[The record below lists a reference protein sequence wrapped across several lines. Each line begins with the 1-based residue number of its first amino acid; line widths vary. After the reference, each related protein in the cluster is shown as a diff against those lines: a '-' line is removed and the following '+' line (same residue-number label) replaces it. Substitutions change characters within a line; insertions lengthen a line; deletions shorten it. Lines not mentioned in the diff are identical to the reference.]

1 MAKTIWE
8 IKRDILQAQQEKEYI
23 NALPMINQNFH
34 FYHYTSLE
42 VLFNILDG
50 DAFWAS
56 NVRFSND
63 SMEEKMVD
71 LDTLYKRDDYIICFC
86 SESDVL
92 SQWRGYCYNGGGAIK
107 LDLRSPNNYSVLHAD
122 YDEKGHYQI
131 YKNAPLPVTYVD
143 PKVRTGER
151 EKTLKDIINHKKGE
165 ANIQMEDIVPYLKNG
180 KFYEEKELRL
190 VFSNIGGNL
199 SKCIRFKT
207 LQNGAKVPY
216 IVVKHGDIGKMNG
229 NCILDM
235 TQFTDDNLY
244 QHMRIKKPIY
254 IPEGTDQESKYYEV
268 MARIKQYETEHPDEL
283 LMPFRVFC
291 NGHLPIEE
299 ITVAPTYDSDRIAE
313 QIERFCMSKYWLRC
327 VKVKKS
333 EIPYIKPM
341 V

>member
-1 MAKTIWE
+1 MTKTIWK
-8 IKRDILQAQQEKEYI
+8 IKRDILLSQQKKEYL
-23 NALPMINQNFH
+23 NTQQMINQKFQ

-63 SMEEKMVD
+63 AMEEKM
-71 LDTLYKRDDYIICFC
+71 LDMNASYKRDDYIICFC
-86 SESDVL
+86 SENDQL
-92 SQWRGYCYNGGGAIK
+92 SQWRGYCYNGGAAIK
-107 LDLRSPNNYSVLHAD
+107 LGLRNPFNYSILHAD
-122 YDEKGHYQI
+122 YDTSSHYEKCE
-131 YKNAPLPVTYVD
+131 NAPLPVTYVM
-143 PKVRTGER
+143 P
-151 EKTLKDIINHKKGE
+151 EKSSEQRIKDINNIIRQKKAG
-165 ANIQMEDIVPYLKNG
+165 IQTGDITPYLKNG

-190 VFSNIGGNL
+190 VFSNVEGNL
-199 SKCIRFKT
+199 SKCIRFRT

-216 IVVKHGDIGKMNG
+216 IVVKNGDIGKMNG

-235 TQFTDDNLY
+235 TQFTDDVLY
-244 QHMRIKKPIY
+244 HYMSIKMPIR
-254 IPEGTDQESKYYEV
+254 IPEGTNQESKYYDV
-268 MARIKQYETEHPDEL
+268 LDRIEKYETDHSGEVL
-283 LMPFRVFC
+283 LPFRVFC

-313 QIERFCMSKYWLRC
+313 QVERFCMSKYWLRR

-341 V
+341 I